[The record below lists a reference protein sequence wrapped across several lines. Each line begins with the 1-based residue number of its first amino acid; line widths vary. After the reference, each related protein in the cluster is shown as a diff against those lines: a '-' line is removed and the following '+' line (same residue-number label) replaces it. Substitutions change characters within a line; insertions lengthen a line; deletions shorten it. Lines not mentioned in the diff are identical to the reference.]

1 MQRYAKFKQKL
12 DRNAQNVRDM
22 AQALHIKTQGTFS
35 RTQTTQV
42 RDIAVALE
50 RIESPRLPE
59 YSDSDTGLTL
69 SIHNL
74 GTGSHMADH
83 VTSDEAR

>member
-1 MQRYAKFKQKL
+1 
-12 DRNAQNVRDM
+12 M

-50 RIESPRLPE
+50 RIESPRPPE

-69 SIHNL
+69 STHNK
-74 GTGSHMADH
+74 GIGSRMADQ